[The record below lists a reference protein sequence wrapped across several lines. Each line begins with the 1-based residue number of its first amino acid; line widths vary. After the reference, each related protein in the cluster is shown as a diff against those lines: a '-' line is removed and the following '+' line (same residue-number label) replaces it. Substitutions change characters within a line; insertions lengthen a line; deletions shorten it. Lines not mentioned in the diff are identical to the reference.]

1 LTLRSWVNTD
11 SAGQPLRLRL
21 APACLGQLHCAGGDL
36 LGEMILQ
43 DHGEVRRELPGPV
56 ISWLGP
62 AKAAVK
68 LHTLLDLRGS
78 IADPKH
84 ERHAELKEWWGSE
97 PYDLEVIE
105 Q

>member
-1 LTLRSWVNTD
+1 
-11 SAGQPLRLRL
+11 
-21 APACLGQLHCAGGDL
+21 
-36 LGEMILQ
+36 MILQ

-62 AKAAVK
+62 TKAAIK

-97 PYDLEVIE
+97 PFDPDTVDTAPIE
-105 Q
+105 NVFANLARRSSKSSRFKQ